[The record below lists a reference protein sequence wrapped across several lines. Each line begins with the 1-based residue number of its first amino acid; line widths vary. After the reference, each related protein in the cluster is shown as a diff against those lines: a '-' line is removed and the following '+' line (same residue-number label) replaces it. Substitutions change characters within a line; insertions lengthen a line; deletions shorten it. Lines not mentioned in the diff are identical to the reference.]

1 MFEQVLGKTYF
12 IPAVKCVVLK
22 QLKLQKCKK
31 NAWSHDLLSILGE
44 FCSGRCCT
52 MYSLT
57 PLTLRSEQKMI
68 FTLASLQVCWDIN
81 TVNIYLFSTDIS
93 DLNLKVAK
101 DGYSAIPLTMDGFG
115 FLWSGV
121 KLTHGV
127 SKGKICYQVKV
138 SQLLLDFHVQVNLF
152 HIVSEDAMSLLLAV

>member
-1 MFEQVLGKTYF
+1 
-12 IPAVKCVVLK
+12 
-22 QLKLQKCKK
+22 
-31 NAWSHDLLSILGE
+31 
-44 FCSGRCCT
+44 
-52 MYSLT
+52 
-57 PLTLRSEQKMI
+57 MI
-68 FTLASLQVCWDIN
+68 FTLASLQVCCDIN
-81 TVNIYLFSTDIS
+81 TANIYWLFTDIS

-138 SQLLLDFHVQVNLF
+138 SQLLLDFHVRVNLF